1 MPPRRIPPYNP
12 HPAPPISVRQV
23 VVAVNESIV
32 ASADPQEHYAILAD
46 RKKIPVKTLQ
56 FREDIR
62 PGYVGQCGVTS
73 ISKKSH

>member
-1 MPPRRIPPYNP
+1 M
-12 HPAPPISVRQV
+12 
-23 VVAVNESIV
+23 AVNESIV